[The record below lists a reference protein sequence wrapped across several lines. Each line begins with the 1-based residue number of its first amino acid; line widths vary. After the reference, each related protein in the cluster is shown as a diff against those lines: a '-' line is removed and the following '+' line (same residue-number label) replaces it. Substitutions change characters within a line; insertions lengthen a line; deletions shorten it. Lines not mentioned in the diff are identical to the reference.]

1 MTMAFAHPDQTA
13 SSPHALARPS
23 EGSKLYE
30 SWASHR
36 EPREA
41 ARRATEREY
50 RLVSG
55 VAYAVFLPVA
65 AAARLMPAHLRIR
78 LCGTA
83 CGRSVLGDA
92 RAMAESSISIA
103 FTA

>member
-1 MTMAFAHPDQTA
+1 
-13 SSPHALARPS
+13 LERPS

-30 SWASHR
+30 TWASHR

-65 AAARLMPAHLRIR
+65 AAARLMPRASAHTFAVAGLR
-78 LCGTA
+78 
-83 CGRSVLGDA
+83 DA
-92 RAMAESSISIA
+92 RSWATPGPCAESSISIA